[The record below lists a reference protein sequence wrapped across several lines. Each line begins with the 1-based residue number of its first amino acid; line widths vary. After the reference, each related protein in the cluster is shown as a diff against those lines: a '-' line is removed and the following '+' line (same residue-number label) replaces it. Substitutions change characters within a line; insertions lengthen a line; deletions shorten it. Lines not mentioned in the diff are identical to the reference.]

1 MSATGRGRER
11 NARDFYETPK
21 WVTHALFQSERLF
34 RRFYEPA
41 CGTGSILRVLGHY
54 GEARGSEIYEW
65 FAASCRKEGLDVE
78 TLDYLSENTPP
89 SRGDI
94 VMNPP
99 YRQAADFVRKA
110 LECSES
116 DAKVCALLRLNFL
129 GSSRKRIDLVGPGS
143 CLKAVH
149 VLSRRP
155 SFTGDGKT
163 DACEYAWF
171 VWQKNYAG
179 ACRVSVVAVF

>member
-1 MSATGRGRER
+1 
-11 NARDFYETPK
+11 
-21 WVTHALFQSERLF
+21 
-34 RRFYEPA
+34 
-41 CGTGSILRVLGHY
+41 
-54 GEARGSEIYEW
+54 
-65 FAASCRKEGLDVE
+65 
-78 TLDYLSENTPP
+78 
-89 SRGDI
+89 
-94 VMNPP
+94 MNPP